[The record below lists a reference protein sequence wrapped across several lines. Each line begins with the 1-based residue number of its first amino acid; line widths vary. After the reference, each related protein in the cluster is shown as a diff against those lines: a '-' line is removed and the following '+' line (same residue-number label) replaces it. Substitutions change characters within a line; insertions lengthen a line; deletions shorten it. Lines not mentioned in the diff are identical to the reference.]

1 MLACFLGLD
10 SVTTTR
16 PQSVLRPSGL
26 DHAHC
31 SLAQFLP
38 VLNGSL
44 AYGAIIP
51 GLFLLIPQNELRR
64 EKVNDL
70 VSAIR
75 AADFLMD
82 FKESSVGRTIMKHQ
96 HPKQMLTTRAK
107 AKPE

>member
-1 MLACFLGLD
+1 MWA
-10 SVTTTR
+10 
-16 PQSVLRPSGL
+16 
-26 DHAHC
+26 
-31 SLAQFLP
+31 
-38 VLNGSL
+38 
-44 AYGAIIP
+44 
-51 GLFLLIPQNELRR
+51 QNELRR

-75 AADFLMD
+75 AADLLMD

>member
-1 MLACFLGLD
+1 MAGL
-10 SVTTTR
+10 
-16 PQSVLRPSGL
+16 QLW
-26 DHAHC
+26 A
-31 SLAQFLP
+31 
-38 VLNGSL
+38 
-44 AYGAIIP
+44 
-51 GLFLLIPQNELRR
+51 QNELRR